1 MDVSASRWCSRSCP
15 HVTVGAARYF
25 GVVHGS
31 LTVLTVLTVLV
42 VLAVPSSRQVSRR
55 LLLNLC
61 LIFGWTP
68 LLWWLPLPLGDRG
81 RAGALLS
88 VAVGGIGVW
97 VGTGRSPCERARRI
111 LPRLALVDAYPL
123 LAAALSAGVLYPW
136 LQAKS
141 GAAAL
146 RMLMKGWDHSAHFAM
161 VRLIRHGGVSHVR
174 FSAVRSHRWRSPSP
188 LLRYL
193 VWPRLT

>member
-1 MDVSASRWCSRSCP
+1 M
-15 HVTVGAARYF
+15 TVGAARYF

-31 LTVLTVLTVLV
+31 LTVLTVLTV
-42 VLAVPSSRQVSRR
+42 PSSRQLSRR

-68 LLWWLPLPLGDRG
+68 LLWWLPLPLPLGDRG

-97 VGTGRSPCERARRI
+97 VGTARSPCERARRI

-123 LAAALSAGVLYPW
+123 LAAALSVVVLYPW

-146 RMLMKGWDHSAHFAM
+146 SMLMKGWDHSAHFTM
-161 VRLIRHGGVSHVR
+161 VRLIRHGGVSHGR
-174 FSAVRSHRWRSPSP
+174 FSTFRSHRWRSPSP

-193 VWPRLT
+193 VWQRLT